1 MPASKVHRSVHRRG
15 LVGASNFPRN
25 PGYDLTSTIGP
36 LAYRAADGIINH
48 YLDSPGMI
56 G

>member
-1 MPASKVHRSVHRRG
+1 MPASKVHQSVHRRG
-15 LVGASNFPRN
+15 LVGASNFPHTIQRAH
-25 PGYDLTSTIGP
+25 TIGP

-48 YLDSPGMI
+48 YLDNPGMI